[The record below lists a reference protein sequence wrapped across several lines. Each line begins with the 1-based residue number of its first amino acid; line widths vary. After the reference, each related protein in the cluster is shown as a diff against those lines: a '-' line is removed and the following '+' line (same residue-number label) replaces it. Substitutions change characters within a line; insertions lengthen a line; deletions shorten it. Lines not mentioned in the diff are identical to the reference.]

1 MHFIKEIISFS
12 FIKPFRRKRDTLNE
26 EITVKPNRQKPMLDI
41 LQASAFMLYVE
52 QRVG

>member
-1 MHFIKEIISFS
+1 MIIR
-12 FIKPFRRKRDTLNE
+12 KHAEQKRDTLNE